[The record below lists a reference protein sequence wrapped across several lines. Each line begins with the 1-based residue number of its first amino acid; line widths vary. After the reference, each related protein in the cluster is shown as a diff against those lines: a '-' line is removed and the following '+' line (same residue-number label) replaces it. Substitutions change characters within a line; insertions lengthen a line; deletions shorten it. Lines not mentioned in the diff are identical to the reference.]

1 MNRRI
6 FLTFGAAAA
15 GLAATQLL
23 HGQAGSSPGRATSKK
38 VSAFGTDGAALQ
50 RAIDSDAREI
60 VVDVP
65 ITVLSDVRLRANQ
78 TLRFAGGRL
87 RVPANARIKRAVL
100 FGEGINGVS
109 VIGAVIER
117 SGSAGVTGVRFLNV
131 GNSRIEGGR
140 FTRANLALESY
151 DAAVARAVTVSGLV
165 VDLAGW
171 RDTAIWISGIN
182 GVALRT
188 VECMGGLEG
197 VGIYNGAHAIQL
209 KNVKSHDHVR
219 DGFVI
224 IAGYD
229 VSHDDCRA
237 YANGQ
242 SGFTTQRQTTARD
255 SRDSRWTGCQAS
267 GNGFDG
273 FDMRGATD
281 KAWGVDTGFMLASC
295 QAQDNRRCGFYIVMA
310 EGTTLVDCSASDNDG
325 QNLFIDDS
333 DGVVVRRFQ
342 SVSGARTV
350 ERGPNKAGI
359 LVYNSQSVVLEQPVS
374 RNDNAATQ
382 DFGVSLTGRSA
393 RARLSGGR
401 LSGNSVGTVHAAA
414 NALRVE

>member
-1 MNRRI
+1 MNRRL
-6 FLTFGAAAA
+6 FLTAGTVAA
-15 GLAATQLL
+15 GVAATQLL
-23 HGQAGSSPGRATSKK
+23 HGQRALLPAGATSKK
-38 VSAFGTDGAALQ
+38 VSTFGTDGAALQ

-65 ITVLSDVRLRANQ
+65 ITILSDVRLRANQ

-100 FGEGINGVS
+100 YGEGIAGVS
-109 VIGAVIER
+109 IVGVAIER
-117 SGSAGVTGVRFLNV
+117 SGQQGITGIRLLNV
-131 GNSRIEGGR
+131 SDARIEGGR
-140 FTRANLALESY
+140 LTHANLALESY
-151 DAAVARAVTVSGLV
+151 DDAVARAITVSGLT

-182 GVALRT
+182 GVGLRN
-188 VECMGGLEG
+188 VECLGGIEG

-209 KNVKSHDHVR
+209 TSVSSHDHVR

-229 VSHDDCRA
+229 VSHNNCRA
-237 YANGQ
+237 YDNGQ
-242 SGFTTQRQTTARD
+242 SGFTTQRQTSAQD
-255 SRDSRWTGCQAS
+255 SHDSQWTSCKAS

-273 FDMRGATD
+273 FDIRGATS
-281 KAWGVDTGFMLASC
+281 KSWGVNTGFTLTSC

-310 EGTTLVDCSASDNDG
+310 EGTVLTDCSANDNYA

-333 DGVVVRRFQ
+333 DGVVARRFQ
-342 SVSGARTV
+342 SVSGAKTV
-350 ERGPNKAGI
+350 EPGPNKAGI
-359 LVYNSQSVVLEQPVS
+359 LIYNSQSVRLEQPVS
-374 RNDNAATQ
+374 RNDQAATQ

-393 RARLSGGR
+393 RGR
-401 LSGNSVGTVHAAA
+401 LTGGSLMGNTVGTVHAAVDT
-414 NALRVE
+414 LHVE